1 MSEAGEE
8 PSASERPAAAPQA
21 ARRTGSTML
30 LSALMARLADLG
42 AHTASGSGRG
52 SGGGGHRSI
61 TLRIGTARDNEA
73 ALAHGSNS
81 LRAFMRSVHSFSQGS
96 QPAAAEERRAEGGA
110 SGADAAGPGEAG
122 GDAGSAD
129 EEDLSSETA
138 ASAAERHRLSAATG
152 VDLQARAVARVH
164 LCVHNLF
171 VSTRVRQARRL
182 PAYQLTADKEATAE
196 LCWD

>member
-8 PSASERPAAAPQA
+8 ASASERPASAPQP

-30 LSALMARLADLG
+30 FSALMARLADLG

-61 TLRIGTARDNEA
+61 TLRIGTARDDEA
-73 ALAHGSNS
+73 ALAHGSTS
-81 LRAFMRSVHSFSQGS
+81 LRAFMRSVHSFSQGG

-110 SGADAAGPGEAG
+110 SGAGAPGPGEAG

-138 ASAAERHRLSAATG
+138 AAAAERHRLSAATG
-152 VDLQARAVARVH
+152 VDLQARGYCFKAPVFARPVCVFVAERGKQVAI
-164 LCVHNLF
+164 LS
-171 VSTRVRQARRL
+171 STAKTL
-182 PAYQLTADKEATAE
+182 GSYAS
-196 LCWD
+196 